1 MYFDKITKKVVLEE
15 GKVVPL
21 SNDLVFKNVV
31 KNVVNRD
38 FLAKIIYLVTGI
50 DYNYLF
56 KNMIVIDADI
66 PDKSVFVHHNE
77 QDVVV
82 TIDNKYINVEM
93 SNDKSKNKR
102 KNEITSHKYASSM
115 YVKGSNYNESYI
127 FYQIAIENYN
137 IFKNSDLIT
146 EVGLTDLKNGEIETD
161 EFRKFHVNLKNIPN
175 KCYNELSERERYFK
189 LFLIDDIGELDK
201 ISMGDDIMKKV
212 VETVKS
218 LSSDPIFMSELE
230 KQQLDEYCSAMAIVD
245 ARKEGRQE
253 GRQEGK
259 QEGKVEGEKSKQI
272 EIAKKSLNENI
283 DIETI
288 SKITG
293 LSIDEINKL

>member
-93 SNDKSKNKR
+93 SNDKAKNKR
-102 KNEITSHKYASSM
+102 KNEITSHKYASSV

>member
-15 GKVVPL
+15 GRVVPL

-38 FLAKIIYLVTGI
+38 FLAKIINLVTGI
-50 DYNYLF
+50 DYDYLL

-93 SNDKSKNKR
+93 SNDKAKNKR

-115 YVKGSNYNESYI
+115 YVKGSDYSESYI

-137 IFKNSDLIT
+137 IFKNSDLVI

-161 EFRKFHVNLKNIPN
+161 EFRKFHVNLKNIPD

-189 LFLIDDIGELDK
+189 LFLIDDIEELDK
-201 ISMGDDIMKKV
+201 ISIGDDIMKKV

-245 ARKEGRQE
+245 AKKEGK
-253 GRQEGK
+253 QEGK
-259 QEGKVEGEKSKQI
+259 QEGKI
-272 EIAKKSLNENI
+272 EIAKKSLDENI

-293 LSIDEINKL
+293 LTIDEINKL

>member
-1 MYFDKITKKVVLEE
+1 MYFDKITKKVILEE

-38 FLAKIIYLVTGI
+38 FLAKIINLVTGI
-50 DYNYLF
+50 DYDYLF

-66 PDKSVFVHHNE
+66 PDKSVFIHHNE

-93 SNDKSKNKR
+93 SNDKAKNKR

-115 YVKGSNYNESYI
+115 YVKGSDYSESCI
-127 FYQIAIENYN
+127 FYQIAIENYT
-137 IFKNSDLIT
+137 IFKNSDLVI

-161 EFRKFHVNLKNIPN
+161 EFRKFHVNLKNIPD

-189 LFLIDDIGELDK
+189 LFLIDEKEELEK

-218 LSSDPIFMSELE
+218 LSSDPIFMSKLE

-245 ARKEGRQE
+245 AKKEGKNE
-253 GRQEGK
+253 
-259 QEGKVEGEKSKQI
+259 EKIQI
-272 EIAKKSLNENI
+272 ARNMLAKNS
-283 DIETI
+283 DVQFI
-288 SKITG
+288 SECTG
-293 LSIDEINKL
+293 LSIDEIKNL

>member
-38 FLAKIIYLVTGI
+38 FLAKIINLVTGI
-50 DYNYLF
+50 DYDYLL

-66 PDKSVFVHHNE
+66 LDKSVFVHHNE

-93 SNDKSKNKR
+93 SNDKAKNKR

-115 YVKGSNYNESYI
+115 YVKGSDYSESYI

-137 IFKNSDLIT
+137 IFKNSDLVI

-161 EFRKFHVNLKNIPN
+161 EFRKFHVNLKNIPD

-189 LFLIDDIGELDK
+189 LFLIDDIEELDK

-245 ARKEGRQE
+245 AKKEGKL
-253 GRQEGK
+253 EGK
-259 QEGKVEGEKSKQI
+259 AEGKKERNI
-272 EIAKKSLNENI
+272 EIARNMLAK
-283 DIETI
+283 ETDVQFI
-288 SKITG
+288 SECTG

>member
-15 GKVVPL
+15 GKIVPL

-38 FLAKIIYLVTGI
+38 FLAKIINLVTGI
-50 DYNYLF
+50 DYDYLF
-56 KNMIVIDADI
+56 RNMIVIDADI
-66 PDKSVFVHHNE
+66 PDKSIFVHHNE

-93 SNDKSKNKR
+93 SNDKAKNKR

-115 YVKGSNYNESYI
+115 YVKGSDYSESYI

-137 IFKNSDLIT
+137 IFKNSDLVT
-146 EVGLTDLKNGEIETD
+146 EVGLADLKNGEIETD
-161 EFRKFHVNLKNIPN
+161 EFRKFHVNLKNIPD

-189 LFLIDDIGELDK
+189 LFLIDDIEELEK

-245 ARKEGRQE
+245 ARKEGKK
-253 GRQEGK
+253 EGK
-259 QEGKVEGEKSKQI
+259 AEGKKERNI
-272 EIAKKSLNENI
+272 EIARNMLAKNS
-283 DIETI
+283 DVQFI
-288 SKITG
+288 SECTG
-293 LSIDEINKL
+293 LSIDEINNL

>member
-38 FLAKIIYLVTGI
+38 FLAKIINLVTGI
-50 DYNYLF
+50 DYDYLF
-56 KNMIVIDADI
+56 RNMIVIDADI

-93 SNDKSKNKR
+93 SNDKAKNKR

-115 YVKGSNYNESYI
+115 YVKGSDYSESYI

-137 IFKNSDLIT
+137 IFKNSDLVT
-146 EVGLTDLKNGEIETD
+146 EVGLADLKNGEIETD
-161 EFRKFHVNLKNIPN
+161 EFRKFHVNLKNIPD

-189 LFLIDDIGELDK
+189 LFLIDDIEELEK

-245 ARKEGRQE
+245 AKKEGKK
-253 GRQEGK
+253 EGK
-259 QEGKVEGEKSKQI
+259 KERNI
-272 EIAKKSLNENI
+272 EIAKNMLAKNS
-283 DIETI
+283 DVQFI
-288 SKITG
+288 SECTG

>member
-38 FLAKIIYLVTGI
+38 FLAKIINLVTGI
-50 DYNYLF
+50 DYDYLF

-66 PDKSVFVHHNE
+66 PDKSIFVHHNE

-93 SNDKSKNKR
+93 SNDKAKNKR

-115 YVKGSNYNESYI
+115 YVKGSDYSESYI

-137 IFKNSDLIT
+137 IFKNSDLVI

-161 EFRKFHVNLKNIPN
+161 EFRKFHVNLKNIPD

-189 LFLIDDIGELDK
+189 LFLIDDIEELDK

-245 ARKEGRQE
+245 AKK
-253 GRQEGK
+253 EGK
-259 QEGKVEGEKSKQI
+259 QEGKAEGKKEEKI
-272 EIAKKSLNENI
+272 EIARNMLAKNS
-283 DIETI
+283 DIQFI
-288 SKITG
+288 SECTG

>member
-38 FLAKIIYLVTGI
+38 FLAKIINLVTGI
-50 DYNYLF
+50 DYDYLL

-93 SNDKSKNKR
+93 SNDKVKNKR

-115 YVKGSNYNESYI
+115 YVKGSDYSESYI

-137 IFKNSDLIT
+137 IFKNSDLVI

-161 EFRKFHVNLKNIPN
+161 EFRKFHVNLKNIPD

-189 LFLIDDIGELDK
+189 LFLIDDIEELDK

-212 VETVKS
+212 VETLKS

-245 ARKEGRQE
+245 AKKEGK
-253 GRQEGK
+253 QEGK
-259 QEGKVEGEKSKQI
+259 QEGKI
-272 EIAKKSLNENI
+272 EIARNMLAKNS
-283 DIETI
+283 DIQFI
-288 SKITG
+288 SECTG
-293 LSIDEINKL
+293 LSIDEINNL

>member
-38 FLAKIIYLVTGI
+38 FLAKIINLVTGI
-50 DYNYLF
+50 DYDYLF
-56 KNMIVIDADI
+56 RNMIVIDADI
-66 PDKSVFVHHNE
+66 PDKSIFVHHNE

-93 SNDKSKNKR
+93 SNDKAKNKR

-115 YVKGSNYNESYI
+115 YVKGSDYSESYI

-137 IFKNSDLIT
+137 IFKNSDLVI

-161 EFRKFHVNLKNIPN
+161 EFRKFHVNLKNIPD

-189 LFLIDDIGELDK
+189 LFLIDDIEELDK

-245 ARKEGRQE
+245 AKKEGKL
-253 GRQEGK
+253 EGK
-259 QEGKVEGEKSKQI
+259 AEGKKERNI
-272 EIAKKSLNENI
+272 EIARNMLAK
-283 DIETI
+283 ETDVQFI
-288 SKITG
+288 SECTG

>member
-1 MYFDKITKKVVLEE
+1 MYFDKITKKVILEE

-38 FLAKIIYLVTGI
+38 SLAKIINLVTGI
-50 DYNYLF
+50 DYDYLF

-93 SNDKSKNKR
+93 SNDKAKNKR
-102 KNEITSHKYASSM
+102 KNEITSHKYASSI
-115 YVKGSNYNESYI
+115 YVKGSDYSESYI

-137 IFKNSDLIT
+137 IFKNSDLVI

-161 EFRKFHVNLKNIPN
+161 EFRKFHVNLKNIPD

-189 LFLIDDIGELDK
+189 LFLIDEKEELEK

-245 ARKEGRQE
+245 AKK
-253 GRQEGK
+253 EGK
-259 QEGKVEGEKSKQI
+259 QEGKVEGKKEEKIQI
-272 EIAKKSLNENI
+272 ARNMLAKNS
-283 DIETI
+283 DVQFI
-288 SKITG
+288 SECTG
-293 LSIDEINKL
+293 LSIDEINNL

>member
-93 SNDKSKNKR
+93 SNDKAKNKR

-115 YVKGSNYNESYI
+115 YVKGSDYNESYI

-253 GRQEGK
+253 G
-259 QEGKVEGEKSKQI
+259 KVEGEKSKQI

>member
-38 FLAKIIYLVTGI
+38 FLAKIINLVTGI
-50 DYNYLF
+50 DYDYLF

-93 SNDKSKNKR
+93 SNDKAKNKR

-115 YVKGSNYNESYI
+115 YVKGSDYSESYI

-137 IFKNSDLIT
+137 IFKNSDLVI

-161 EFRKFHVNLKNIPN
+161 EFRKFHVNLKNIPD

-189 LFLIDDIGELDK
+189 LFLIDDIEELEK

-245 ARKEGRQE
+245 AKK
-253 GRQEGK
+253 EGK
-259 QEGKVEGEKSKQI
+259 QEGKKEEKI
-272 EIAKKSLNENI
+272 EIARNMLAKNS
-283 DIETI
+283 DVQFI
-288 SKITG
+288 SECTG
-293 LSIDEINKL
+293 LSIDEINNL

>member
-38 FLAKIIYLVTGI
+38 FLAKIINLVTGI
-50 DYNYLF
+50 DYDYLF
-56 KNMIVIDADI
+56 RNMIVIDADI
-66 PDKSVFVHHNE
+66 PDKSIFVHHNE

-93 SNDKSKNKR
+93 SNDKAKNKR

-115 YVKGSNYNESYI
+115 YVKGSDYSESYI

-137 IFKNSDLIT
+137 IFQNSDLVI

-161 EFRKFHVNLKNIPN
+161 EFRKFHVNLKNIPD

-189 LFLIDDIGELDK
+189 LFLIDDIEELEK

-245 ARKEGRQE
+245 AKK
-253 GRQEGK
+253 EGK
-259 QEGKVEGEKSKQI
+259 QEGKKERNI
-272 EIAKKSLNENI
+272 EIAKNMLAI
-283 DIETI
+283 MYP
-288 SKITG
+288 
-293 LSIDEINKL
+293 

>member
-38 FLAKIIYLVTGI
+38 FLAKIINLVTGI
-50 DYNYLF
+50 DYDYLF
-56 KNMIVIDADI
+56 RNMIVIDADI

-93 SNDKSKNKR
+93 SNDKAKNKR

-115 YVKGSNYNESYI
+115 YVKGSDYSESYI

-137 IFKNSDLIT
+137 IFKNSDLVI

-161 EFRKFHVNLKNIPN
+161 EFRKFHVNLKNIPD

-189 LFLIDDIGELDK
+189 LFLIDDIEELDK

-230 KQQLDEYCSAMAIVD
+230 KQQLDQYCSAMAIVD
-245 ARKEGRQE
+245 AKKEGKKERN
-253 GRQEGK
+253 
-259 QEGKVEGEKSKQI
+259 I
-272 EIAKKSLNENI
+272 EIAKNMLAKNS
-283 DIETI
+283 DVQFI
-288 SKITG
+288 SECTG

>member
-1 MYFDKITKKVVLEE
+1 
-15 GKVVPL
+15 
-21 SNDLVFKNVV
+21 
-31 KNVVNRD
+31 
-38 FLAKIIYLVTGI
+38 
-50 DYNYLF
+50 
-56 KNMIVIDADI
+56 MIVIDADI
-66 PDKSVFVHHNE
+66 PDKSVFIHHNE

-115 YVKGSNYNESYI
+115 YVKGSNYSESYI

-189 LFLIDDIGELDK
+189 LFLIDDVDDLEK

-230 KQQLDEYCSAMAIVD
+230 KQQLDEYCNAMAIVD
-245 ARKEGRQE
+245 AIKE
-253 GRQEGK
+253 
-259 QEGKVEGEKSKQI
+259 EKN
-272 EIAKKSLNENI
+272 ELAKKSLNENI

>member
-38 FLAKIIYLVTGI
+38 FLAKIINLVTGI
-50 DYNYLF
+50 DYDYLF

-93 SNDKSKNKR
+93 SNDKVKNKR

-115 YVKGSNYNESYI
+115 YVKGSDYSGSYI

-137 IFKNSDLIT
+137 IFKNSDLVI

-161 EFRKFHVNLKNIPN
+161 EFRKFHVNLKNIPD

-189 LFLIDDIGELDK
+189 LFLIDDIDELDK

-245 ARKEGRQE
+245 AKK
-253 GRQEGK
+253 EGK
-259 QEGKVEGEKSKQI
+259 QEGKI
-272 EIAKKSLNENI
+272 EIAKKSLDENI

-293 LSIDEINKL
+293 LTIDEINKL

>member
-38 FLAKIIYLVTGI
+38 FLAKIINLVTGI
-50 DYNYLF
+50 DYDYLF
-56 KNMIVIDADI
+56 RNMIVIDADI
-66 PDKSVFVHHNE
+66 PDKSIFVHHNE

-93 SNDKSKNKR
+93 SNDKAKNKR

-115 YVKGSNYNESYI
+115 YVKGSDYSESYI

-137 IFKNSDLIT
+137 IFKNSDLVI

-161 EFRKFHVNLKNIPN
+161 EFRKFHVNLKNIPD

-189 LFLIDDIGELDK
+189 LFLIDDIEELDK

-245 ARKEGRQE
+245 AKK
-253 GRQEGK
+253 EGK
-259 QEGKVEGEKSKQI
+259 QEGKAEGKKEEKI
-272 EIAKKSLNENI
+272 EIARNMLAK
-283 DIETI
+283 ETDVQFI
-288 SKITG
+288 SECTG
-293 LSIDEINKL
+293 LSIDEINNL

>member
-31 KNVVNRD
+31 NRD
-38 FLAKIIYLVTGI
+38 FLAKIINLVTGI
-50 DYNYLF
+50 DYDYLL

-93 SNDKSKNKR
+93 SNDKAKNKR

-115 YVKGSNYNESYI
+115 YVKGSDYSESYI

-137 IFKNSDLIT
+137 IFKNSDLVT
-146 EVGLTDLKNGEIETD
+146 EVGLADLKNGEIETD
-161 EFRKFHVNLKNIPN
+161 EFRKFHVNLKNIPD

-189 LFLIDDIGELDK
+189 LFLIDDIEELDK
-201 ISMGDDIMKKV
+201 ISKGDDIMKKV

-218 LSSDPIFMSELE
+218 LSSDPIFMSKLE

-245 ARKEGRQE
+245 AKKEGKNE
-253 GRQEGK
+253 
-259 QEGKVEGEKSKQI
+259 EKIQI
-272 EIAKKSLNENI
+272 ARNMLAKNS
-283 DIETI
+283 DVQFI
-288 SKITG
+288 SECTG
-293 LSIDEINKL
+293 LSIYEIKNL

>member
-31 KNVVNRD
+31 KNVVNRE
-38 FLAKIIYLVTGI
+38 FLAKIINLVTGI
-50 DYNYLF
+50 DYDYLF

-93 SNDKSKNKR
+93 SNDKVKNKR

-115 YVKGSNYNESYI
+115 YVKGSDYSGSYI

-137 IFKNSDLIT
+137 IFKNSDLVI

-161 EFRKFHVNLKNIPN
+161 EFRKFHVNLKNIPD

-189 LFLIDDIGELDK
+189 LFLIDDIDELDK

-245 ARKEGRQE
+245 AKKE
-253 GRQEGK
+253 
-259 QEGKVEGEKSKQI
+259 EKI
-272 EIAKKSLNENI
+272 EIARNMLAKNS
-283 DIETI
+283 DVQFI
-288 SKITG
+288 SECTG
-293 LSIDEINKL
+293 LSIDEINNL

>member
-38 FLAKIIYLVTGI
+38 FLAKIINLVTGI
-50 DYNYLF
+50 DYDYLF
-56 KNMIVIDADI
+56 RNMIVIDADI
-66 PDKSVFVHHNE
+66 PDKSIFVHHNE

-93 SNDKSKNKR
+93 SNDKAKNKR

-115 YVKGSNYNESYI
+115 YVKGSDYSESYI

-137 IFKNSDLIT
+137 IFKNSDLVI

-161 EFRKFHVNLKNIPN
+161 EFRKFHVNLKNVPN

-189 LFLIDDIGELDK
+189 LFLIDDIEELDK

-218 LSSDPIFMSELE
+218 LSNDPIFMSELE

-245 ARKEGRQE
+245 AK
-253 GRQEGK
+253 K
-259 QEGKVEGEKSKQI
+259 EGKVEGKKENQI
-272 EIAKKSLNENI
+272 EMAKRMLDDNIEKENI
-283 DIETI
+283 
-288 SKITG
+288 SKYTG
-293 LSIDEINKL
+293 LSIDEINNL

>member
-15 GKVVPL
+15 GKIVPL

-38 FLAKIIYLVTGI
+38 FLAKIINLVTGI
-50 DYNYLF
+50 DYDYLF
-56 KNMIVIDADI
+56 RNMIVIDADI
-66 PDKSVFVHHNE
+66 PDKSIFVHHNE

-93 SNDKSKNKR
+93 SNDKAKNKR

-115 YVKGSNYNESYI
+115 YVKGSDYSESYI

-137 IFKNSDLIT
+137 IFQNSDLVI

-161 EFRKFHVNLKNIPN
+161 EFRKFHVNLKNIPD

-189 LFLIDDIGELDK
+189 LFLIDDIEELEK

-245 ARKEGRQE
+245 AKK
-253 GRQEGK
+253 EGK
-259 QEGKVEGEKSKQI
+259 QEGKAEGKKEEKI
-272 EIAKKSLNENI
+272 EIARNMLAKNS
-283 DIETI
+283 DIQFI
-288 SKITG
+288 SECTG
-293 LSIDEINKL
+293 LSIDEINNL

>member
-38 FLAKIIYLVTGI
+38 FLAKIINLVTGI
-50 DYNYLF
+50 DYDYLF
-56 KNMIVIDADI
+56 RNMIVIDADI
-66 PDKSVFVHHNE
+66 PDKSIFVHHNE

-93 SNDKSKNKR
+93 SNDKAKNKR

-115 YVKGSNYNESYI
+115 YVKGSDYSESYI

-137 IFKNSDLIT
+137 IFKNSDLVI

-161 EFRKFHVNLKNIPN
+161 EFRKFHVNLKNIPD

-189 LFLIDDIGELDK
+189 LFLIDDIEELDK

-245 ARKEGRQE
+245 AKK
-253 GRQEGK
+253 EGK
-259 QEGKVEGEKSKQI
+259 QEGKAEGKKEEKI
-272 EIAKKSLNENI
+272 EIARNMLAKNS
-283 DIETI
+283 DVQFI
-288 SKITG
+288 SECTG
-293 LSIDEINKL
+293 LSIDEINNL

>member
-1 MYFDKITKKVVLEE
+1 MYFDKITKKVVLED
-15 GKVVPL
+15 GKIVPL

-50 DYNYLF
+50 DYDYLF

-66 PDKSVFVHHNE
+66 PDKSVFIHHNE

-93 SNDKSKNKR
+93 SNDKAKNKR

-115 YVKGSNYNESYI
+115 YVKGSDYSESYI

-137 IFKNSDLIT
+137 IFRNSDLVI

-161 EFRKFHVNLKNIPN
+161 EFRKFHVNLKNVPN

-189 LFLIDDIGELDK
+189 LFLIDDIEELDK

-218 LSSDPIFMSELE
+218 LSNDPIFMSELE

-245 ARKEGRQE
+245 AK
-253 GRQEGK
+253 K
-259 QEGKVEGEKSKQI
+259 EGKVEGKKENQI
-272 EIAKKSLNENI
+272 EMAKRMLDDNIEKENI
-283 DIETI
+283 
-288 SKITG
+288 SKYTG
-293 LSIDEINKL
+293 LSIDEINNL

>member
-1 MYFDKITKKVVLEE
+1 MYFAKITKKVVLEE

-38 FLAKIIYLVTGI
+38 FLAKIINLVTGI
-50 DYNYLF
+50 DYDYLL

-93 SNDKSKNKR
+93 SNDKAKNKR

-115 YVKGSNYNESYI
+115 YVKGSDYSESYI

-137 IFKNSDLIT
+137 IFKNSDLVT
-146 EVGLTDLKNGEIETD
+146 EVGLADLKNGEVETD
-161 EFRKFHVNLKNIPN
+161 EFRKFHVNLKNIPD

-189 LFLIDDIGELDK
+189 LFLIDDIEELDK

-230 KQQLDEYCSAMAIVD
+230 KQQLDQYCSAMAIVD
-245 ARKEGRQE
+245 AKKEGKKERN
-253 GRQEGK
+253 
-259 QEGKVEGEKSKQI
+259 I
-272 EIAKKSLNENI
+272 EIAKNMLAKNS
-283 DIETI
+283 DVQFI
-288 SKITG
+288 SECTG

>member
-38 FLAKIIYLVTGI
+38 FLAKIINLVTGI
-50 DYNYLF
+50 DYDYLL

-66 PDKSVFVHHNE
+66 LDKSVFVHHNE

-93 SNDKSKNKR
+93 SNDKAKNKR

-115 YVKGSNYNESYI
+115 YVKGSDYSESYI

-137 IFKNSDLIT
+137 IFKNSDLVI

-161 EFRKFHVNLKNIPN
+161 EFRKFHVNLKNIPD

-189 LFLIDDIGELDK
+189 LFLIDDIEELDK

-245 ARKEGRQE
+245 AKK
-253 GRQEGK
+253 EGK
-259 QEGKVEGEKSKQI
+259 QEGKAEGKKEEKI
-272 EIAKKSLNENI
+272 EIARNMLAKNS
-283 DIETI
+283 DVQFI
-288 SKITG
+288 SECTG
-293 LSIDEINKL
+293 LSIDEINNL

>member
-15 GKVVPL
+15 GKVAPL

-38 FLAKIIYLVTGI
+38 FLAKIINLVTGI
-50 DYNYLF
+50 DYDYLF
-56 KNMIVIDADI
+56 RNMIVIDADI

-93 SNDKSKNKR
+93 SNDKAKNKR

-115 YVKGSNYNESYI
+115 YVKGSDYSESYI

-137 IFKNSDLIT
+137 IFKNSDLVI

-161 EFRKFHVNLKNIPN
+161 EFRKFHVNLKNIPD

-189 LFLIDDIGELDK
+189 LFLIDDIEELEK

-245 ARKEGRQE
+245 AKKEGKH
-253 GRQEGK
+253 EGK
-259 QEGKVEGEKSKQI
+259 KEEKI
-272 EIAKKSLNENI
+272 EIARNMLAKNS
-283 DIETI
+283 DVQFI
-288 SKITG
+288 SECTG
-293 LSIDEINKL
+293 LSIDEINNL

>member
-1 MYFDKITKKVVLEE
+1 MYFDKITKKVILEE
-15 GKVVPL
+15 GKIVPL

-38 FLAKIIYLVTGI
+38 FLAKIINLVTCI
-50 DYNYLF
+50 DYDYLL

-93 SNDKSKNKR
+93 SNDKAKNKR

-115 YVKGSNYNESYI
+115 YVKGSDYSESYI

-137 IFKNSDLIT
+137 IFKNSDLVI

-161 EFRKFHVNLKNIPN
+161 EFRKFHVNLKNIPD

-189 LFLIDDIGELDK
+189 LFLIDDIEELDK
-201 ISMGDDIMKKV
+201 ISMGDDIVKKV

-230 KQQLDEYCSAMAIVD
+230 KQQLDEYCSTMAIVD
-245 ARKEGRQE
+245 AKKEGKL
-253 GRQEGK
+253 EGK
-259 QEGKVEGEKSKQI
+259 AEGKKEEKI
-272 EIAKKSLNENI
+272 EIARNMLSKNSNVQF
-283 DIETI
+283 I
-288 SKITG
+288 SECTG